1 MRFMVMIKAS
11 ADSEADVDP
20 EEGLLLEM
28 GKYNEALVDAGI
40 MRDGAGLMSS
50 AKGAR
55 VEIKMGKPLVTDGP
69 FAEIKEVIAGFWI
82 WECASLQDAI
92 EWVAKCPVAH
102 GQNRFEIRQMHELE
116 DFGTEG
122 EGYEQHQKVAQKLR
136 DQAGDSGIVYDD
148 KGNS

>member
-11 ADSEADVDP
+11 EESEADVEP
-20 EEGLLLEM
+20 QEGLLLAM

-55 VEIKMGKPLVTDGP
+55 VQVSPDGVTVTDGP

-82 WECASLQDAI
+82 WECDSLQQAI
-92 EWVAKCPVAH
+92 EWVAKCPIAH
-102 GQNRFEIRQMHELE
+102 GQDRFEIRQMHELE
-116 DFGTEG
+116 DF
-122 EGYEQHQKVAQKLR
+122 
-136 DQAGDSGIVYDD
+136 DD
-148 KGNS
+148 KGEGIAQHRKVEAKLAERSAD